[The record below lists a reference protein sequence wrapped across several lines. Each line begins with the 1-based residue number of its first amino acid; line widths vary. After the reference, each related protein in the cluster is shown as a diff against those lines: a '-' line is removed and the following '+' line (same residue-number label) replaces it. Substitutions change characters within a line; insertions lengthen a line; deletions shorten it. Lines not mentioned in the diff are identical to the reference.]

1 MLRKAIKWMFCCV
14 VLLQFACS
22 NRPDDVLSRSEMK
35 SFLTDLHLLEG
46 VFSSDVTISED
57 EKILYYHALFQK
69 HGISKAQFDSSL
81 VYYTRNPK
89 VFERIY
95 TSVNKNL
102 EELRTEVEAGKY
114 TPVLPDSIR
123 LKPLEINVWNQAVAF
138 SYPDDST
145 KNQSSFS
152 LANSGLLTKD
162 IYNFS
167 FRMRALPHDSVKSGY
182 TTFRIHYAD
191 GNVDSLWHEVKD
203 DSVLRR
209 YKFRFKAARNIKI
222 DSLSGVFYANPIRQ
236 DTIGIQVDSILLFRK
251 YIPALQDSLR
261 MKLDTIPL
269 INQTVDSTKA
279 GDSIPSIKSVST
291 IKKDALKKR
300 I

>member
-1 MLRKAIKWMFCCV
+1 MLKKAIKWLFCCV

-22 NRPDDVLSRSEMK
+22 NRPDDILSRSEMK

-46 VFSSDVTISED
+46 VFLSDVTISED
-57 EKILYYHALFQK
+57 DKILYYQALFQK

-95 TSVNKNL
+95 TGVNKNL
-102 EELRTEVEAGKY
+102 EGLRAEVEAGKY

-123 LKPLEINVWNQAVAF
+123 LKPLEINIWNQDTTF
-138 SYPDDST
+138 TYPDDST
-145 KNQSSFS
+145 KNQSGFS
-152 LANSGLLTKD
+152 LVNSGLLTKD
-162 IYNFS
+162 IYSFS

-191 GNVDSLWHEVKD
+191 GNVDSLWHKVNN

-209 YKFRFKAARNIKI
+209 YKFRFNAARNIKI
-222 DSLSGVFYANPIRQ
+222 DSLSGVFYASPTRQ
-236 DTIGIQVDSILLFRK
+236 DTISFVVDSIMLFRK

-269 INQTVDSTKA
+269 INQTVDSIKTE
-279 GDSIPSIKSVST
+279 DSIPPIKTVSA
-291 IKKDALKKR
+291 IKKEALKKR

>member
-1 MLRKAIKWMFCCV
+1 MLKKAIKWLFCCV

-22 NRPDDVLSRSEMK
+22 NRPDDVLSKSEMK

-57 EKILYYHALFQK
+57 DKILYYQALFQK

-95 TSVNKNL
+95 TGVNKNL
-102 EELRTEVEAGKY
+102 EGLRAEVEAGKY

-123 LKPLEINVWNQAVAF
+123 LKPLEINIWNRDTAF
-138 SYPDDST
+138 TYPDDST
-145 KNQSSFS
+145 KNQSGFS
-152 LANSGLLTKD
+152 LVNSGLLTKD
-162 IYNFS
+162 IYSFS

-182 TTFRIHYAD
+182 TSFRIHYAD
-191 GNVDSLWHEVKD
+191 GNVDSLWHAVKN

-222 DSLSGVFYANPIRQ
+222 DSLSGVFYASPTRQ
-236 DTIGIQVDSILLFRK
+236 DTISLVVDSIMLFRK
-251 YIPALQDSLR
+251 YIPAMQDSLR

-269 INQTVDSTKA
+269 IIQTVDSIKTE
-279 GDSIPSIKSVST
+279 DSIPPIKTVSA
-291 IKKDALKKR
+291 IKKEALKKR